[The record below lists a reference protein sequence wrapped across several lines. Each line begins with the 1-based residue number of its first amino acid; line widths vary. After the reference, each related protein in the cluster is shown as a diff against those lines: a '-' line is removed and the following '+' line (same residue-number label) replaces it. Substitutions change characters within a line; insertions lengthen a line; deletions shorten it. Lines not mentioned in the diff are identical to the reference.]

1 MDLQEDCETVV
12 ARPRSASSVLFC
24 RVSVTRLRFSPANLV
39 AGLIKLL
46 FVGIVLVALAP
57 PLRNRV
63 APHVGFAID
72 PLRRATTQDRVN
84 TVSRFLEREA
94 RVTGYVPQDR
104 DLPRV
109 MARMFPGRKDAMMDP
124 WGRRYYIRRRGD
136 GFHVGSAGPDQR
148 RDTPDDVLSSKR
160 ALPTAPSHPLLNH

>member
-1 MDLQEDCETVV
+1 M
-12 ARPRSASSVLFC
+12 SIS
-24 RVSVTRLRFSPANLV
+24 RVRFSPANLA
-39 AGLIKLL
+39 AGLIKLVL
-46 FVGIVLVALAP
+46 AGIVVVALVP
-57 PLRNRV
+57 QLRTR
-63 APHVGFAID
+63 AMPHVAFAVD
-72 PLRRATTQDRVN
+72 PIRRATTQDRVN
-84 TVSRFLEREA
+84 SVS
-94 RVTGYVPQDR
+94 GYVEYESRITGHAPQDR

-160 ALPTAPSHPLLNH
+160 ALPTPHGSAPQH